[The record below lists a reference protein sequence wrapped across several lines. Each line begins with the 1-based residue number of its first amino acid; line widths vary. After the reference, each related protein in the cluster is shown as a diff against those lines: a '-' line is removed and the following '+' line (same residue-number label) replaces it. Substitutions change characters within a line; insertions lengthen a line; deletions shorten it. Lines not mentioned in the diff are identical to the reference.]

1 MDFSPKLMGRA
12 PLAKLLCAG
21 LFTATLAACGDP
33 GNGSSSASSVS
44 SIASSQQS
52 SVSSI
57 SSSEQSSAS
66 SLSSS
71 EQSSV
76 SSAISSESSSS
87 ASSVSSVPTDP
98 NIGNLLESD
107 GTFAQGQGLFIG
119 DVFAG
124 VNASFSWDGEVNV
137 TINDATEEGWHV
149 QLLHALPVTEN
160 ERYTICFSGQAAA
173 TRSIAVNVD
182 QGAPNYGGV
191 MEEGAFNP
199 TLSSGYQDY
208 KYTFTANETN
218 NSARL
223 TFNFGL
229 DTADVQ
235 LDNIGVY
242 SGEECGNPSLIAEG
256 PTGSGSANIDFSN
269 GVPPITTEGNQVLFG
284 GQQGSVAG
292 VSLFWSNF
300 VPDGGIFYTDA
311 VVDTLRNDWNSRLV
325 RAAMGVEDPG
335 GYLQDAAS
343 NRNRVTTVVDAAIR
357 NDMYVIIDWHSH
369 NAEYYTEQAISFFQ
383 DMANTYGHHNN
394 IIYEVYNEPDCPA
407 AVFASGEDCTWD
419 TKTPWPV
426 IKEYAEQV
434 IAAIREIDNDNLII
448 VGTPF
453 YSQFVDEASED
464 PINDHNV
471 AYTLHFYAGS
481 HNEGLRNRA
490 RTALRNGVPLFVTEW
505 GTVDADGDGA
515 VDRAESDRWMQ
526 FLYDNN
532 ISHANWSLSNKDEG
546 ASILRPGTPGQHG
559 WSDSDL
565 TESGQY
571 VKDQII
577 DW

>member
-1 MDFSPKLMGRA
+1 MDFSPKIMGRA
-12 PLAKLLCAG
+12 PLTKLLCAG

-33 GNGSSSASSVS
+33 GGGSSSASSVS

-52 SVSSI
+52 SITSI
-57 SSSEQSSAS
+57 SSSEQSSIGS
-66 SLSSS
+66 SSSS
-71 EQSSV
+71 EQSTV

-87 ASSVSSVPTDP
+87 ASSVSSVIPNP

-107 GTFAQGQGLFIG
+107 GTFAQGQSLFIG

-124 VNASFSWDGEVNV
+124 INATFSWDGEVNV
-137 TINDATEEGWHV
+137 TINDATEESWHV
-149 QLLHALPVTEN
+149 QLLHALPVTLN
-160 ERYTICFSGQAAA
+160 ERYTVCFSGQAAA
-173 TRSIAVNVD
+173 PRSIAVNVD

-191 MEEGAFNP
+191 MEEGAYNP
-199 TLSSGYQDY
+199 TLSAGYQEY

-223 TFNFGL
+223 TFNLGL
-229 DTADVQ
+229 DAVSVQ

-242 SGEECGNPSLIAEG
+242 AGDQCGNPSLIAEG
-256 PTGSGSANIDFSN
+256 PTGVGSTNIDFSN
-269 GVPPITTEGNQVLFG
+269 GVPPITTNGNQVLFG
-284 GQQGSVAG
+284 GRYGSIAG
-292 VSLFWSNF
+292 VSLFWSNYF
-300 VPDGGIFYTDA
+300 ADGGIFYTDA
-311 VVDTLRNDWNSRLV
+311 VVETLKNDWNARLV

-335 GYLQDAAS
+335 GYLEDPTS
-343 NRNRVTTVVDAAIR
+343 NRNRVTTVVDAAIA

-369 NAEYYTEQAISFFQ
+369 NAEDHTEQAIAFFQ
-383 DMANTYGHHNN
+383 DMASTYGGQNN
-394 IIYEVYNEPDCPA
+394 VIYEIYNEPDCPS
-407 AVFASGEDCTWD
+407 AVFASGSPCNWD
-419 TKTPWPV
+419 SKTSWPV

-434 IAAIREIDNDNLII
+434 IAAIRQIDNDNLII

-481 HNEGLRNRA
+481 HGEQLRNRA

-505 GTVDADGDGA
+505 GTVNADGDGA
-515 VDRAESDRWMQ
+515 VDRTESDRWMQ

-546 ASILRPGTPGQHG
+546 ASILRPGTQGQQG
-559 WSDSDL
+559 WSDDDL

-571 VKDQII
+571 VKEQVM